1 MDGLIQVGFSLLC
14 KWVGWNRPLI
24 EAFLLRVVKDEKVS
38 LLGPFDLFDFSKVEW
53 SQVPKQFVTWLSM
66 TFVVSF
72 SSCLDVV
79 AIEMDMGSELDI
91 NHELSTVGLSN
102 IVSGLTGGYTGSYI
116 FSQTIFTYR
125 TGTDSRLVGV
135 VVIVSEFLLFAAPIN
150 IMSYVPKFFFA
161 ATLIFI
167 AFDLCIEYLVQS
179 FKKVS
184 GKEYCV
190 LL

>member
-1 MDGLIQVGFSLLC
+1 M
-14 KWVGWNRPLI
+14 
-24 EAFLLRVVKDEKVS
+24 KDEDVT
-38 LLGPFDLFDFSKVEW
+38 LLGPFQLFDFAKVEW
-53 SQVPKQFVTWLSM
+53 SQVPSQVVTWVSM

-79 AIEMDMGSELDI
+79 AIEMDMGAELDI

-125 TGTDSRLVGV
+125 TGTDSRVVGV
-135 VVIVSEFLLFAAPIN
+135 VVVIAEFLIFAAPVN
-150 IMSYVPKFFFA
+150 IMSYIPKFFFA

-167 AFDLCIEYLVQS
+167 AFDLCIEYLVHS
-179 FKKVS
+179 FSKVS